1 MGRYALDRPARHHPE
16 TICAVP
22 IQMPSSLIR
31 KADQT
36 GKSQPMNAASAR
48 LAVRQQRAASTQE
61 GAAHLRILLAAL
73 FCALMIPFCVSAQ
86 GAGICRHCCIPPE
99 CCTPA
104 LCNLGQESRELLQ
117 KIHDE
122 VEAAGQLNN
131 WIAFGNAI
139 TCMENG
145 GIGCDPEA
153 AVRAMGA
160 VPAILKGQI
169 DTDVITF
176 LARNP
181 HLPSDDRMYW
191 ENYEKN
197 LHTPPTTTK

>member
-1 MGRYALDRPARHHPE
+1 MGRYALRSASAPPPRDHLRRANTNAKLTHPE
-16 TICAVP
+16 SRPDREITTHECSERTVGRSSAAGGLDARGSS
-22 IQMPSSLIR
+22 PSP
-31 KADQT
+31 D
-36 GKSQPMNAASAR
+36 
-48 LAVRQQRAASTQE
+48 
-61 GAAHLRILLAAL
+61 LLAAL

-104 LCNLGQESRELLQ
+104 LCNLGQESLELLQ